1 MTKSPYTLAI
11 GGLLAMAAGMGVG
24 RFVYTPI
31 LPPMVEALHLTKSQA
46 GLIASANF
54 VGYFAGALLA
64 ALRLPGTRRP
74 WLLGALVMNILGL
87 AAMGET
93 TSLTA
98 FLVLRFVGGL
108 ASAFILIFSSALVLD
123 RLAREGKSSLSAV
136 HFAGVGSGIAAAA
149 ALVACLSDWRTMW
162 LASAALSL
170 VASLAVLVL
179 VPAEPGAGQRAEAQ
193 ARTSYPRGFLPLALA
208 YGLFGFG
215 YIITATFI
223 VALVR
228 GTREIAALEPFI
240 FVIFGLSAAPS
251 VALWTGLG
259 ARWGVRRTF
268 AIAALVE
275 AAGVAGSALWMN
287 AATVIAASLLV
298 GGTFMGLTALG
309 LIGARQGDGD
319 PRGRIA
325 LMTASFSFGQILG
338 PAIAGYMYDATG
350 SLAVPSLA
358 AATALVIA
366 AVLGLS
372 TSAQSTSKQG

>member
-1 MTKSPYTLAI
+1 MTKSPYMLAL
-11 GGLLAMAAGMGVG
+11 GGLLALAAGMGVG

-54 VGYFAGALLA
+54 IGYLAGALLA
-64 ALRLPGTRRP
+64 ALRLPGTRRQ
-74 WLLGALVMNILGL
+74 WLLGSLVVNVAGL

-93 TSLTA
+93 SSLPV
-98 FLVLRFVGGL
+98 FLALRAIGGL
-108 ASAFILIFSSALVLD
+108 ASAFILIFASALVLD
-123 RLAREGKSSLSAV
+123 RLAREGKSALSAI
-136 HFAGVGSGIAAAA
+136 HFAGVGSGIAASSAV
-149 ALVACLSDWRTMW
+149 VACLSDWRAMW

-170 VASLAVLVL
+170 AASLLVLLL
-179 VPAEPGAGQRAEAQ
+179 VPAEPAAAQRAEASQ
-193 ARTSYPRGFLPLALA
+193 RTTYPKGFVPLALA

-228 GTREIAALEPFI
+228 GTPEIASLEPYI

-259 ARWGVRRTF
+259 ARLGVRRTF
-268 AIAALVE
+268 ALTALVE

-287 AATVIAASLLV
+287 AITIVAASLLV

-309 LIGARQGDGD
+309 LIGARQGEGD

-338 PAIAGYMYDATG
+338 PAIAGYIYDATG

-358 AATALVIA
+358 AAVALVIA
-366 AVLGLS
+366 ALLCLLS
-372 TSAQSTSKQG
+372 SAQHR